1 MKAFLLSVAIVL
13 IIALGVGLLLDSE
26 LEQSASEAYST
37 ENVRL
42 E

>member
-13 IIALGVGLLLDSE
+13 LIGLGVGLLLNTE

-37 ENVRL
+37 DNVRL
-42 E
+42 Q